1 MNRHRRVFKIEVF
14 APEDNAYE
22 IMNAMA
28 KAGAGRIGNYEN
40 CFSITHVKGFW
51 KPLENASPYSGT
63 PGKLS
68 KAEEVKIETT
78 CNEGDID
85 EVHKAILTAH
95 PYEEPVINII
105 AVEQIP
111 FAK

>member
-1 MNRHRRVFKIEVF
+1 MIRHRRVFKIEVF
-14 APEDNAYE
+14 APEDYAHK

-28 KAGAGRIGNYEN
+28 KAGAGRIGNYEH

-51 KPLENASPYSGT
+51 KPLENSSPYSGT

-68 KAEEVKIETT
+68 EAQEVKIETR
-78 CNEGDID
+78 CNQEDVG

-105 AVEQIP
+105 AVEQITL
-111 FAK
+111 AK